1 MAGMVV
7 REEILQKHPELDAVL
22 HRLDGIL
29 DESTM
34 AQLNKRVEIDKED
47 PKQVAREFL
56 QSKGVVVK

>member
-1 MAGMVV
+1 M
-7 REEILQKHPELDAVL
+7 L

-56 QSKGVVVK
+56 RSKGVVVK